1 MADNKK
7 EGFSK
12 KFNRAAKG
20 ALIGAGTA
28 VVAAALLPVVTVS
41 VPVVAAG
48 AVVGAIIAHK
58 KGPK

>member
-1 MADNKK
+1 MADNN

-20 ALIGAGTA
+20 ALIGAGGA
-28 VVAAALLPVVTVS
+28 VVAAALLPVITVS

-48 AVVGAIIAHK
+48 AVIGAIIAHK
-58 KGPK
+58 SGPK